1 MTQVGKQRQYIQIL
15 TGIGVVISIA
25 LFIFFQQHQ
34 SYFQV
39 GGAFQQYLGQMG
51 LLAPIIFI
59 LAQMVQVVYPIIP
72 GGMTSVI
79 GYIAFGP
86 VWGFVYNLT
95 GIFLGSLM
103 AFALARRYGENFA
116 RAFVSEETY
125 NKYIGY
131 LEKNDGKFYEKFLG
145 IAFALP
151 GFPDDFLC
159 MVSGLSQMTFKRFT
173 LIFLLTKPVTLYLY
187 TIVAYQGFGY
197 LLALLR

>member
-1 MTQVGKQRQYIQIL
+1 MMTQVGKQRQYIQIL

-86 VWGFVYNLT
+86 IWGFVYNLT

-103 AFALARRYGENFA
+103 AFALARRYGENFGSIIS
-116 RAFVSEETY
+116 VV
-125 NKYIGY
+125 
-131 LEKNDGKFYEKFLG
+131 GKSTVEIMEPFL
-145 IAFALP
+145 
-151 GFPDDFLC
+151 
-159 MVSGLSQMTFKRFT
+159 V
-173 LIFLLTKPVTLYLY
+173 
-187 TIVAYQGFGY
+187 
-197 LLALLR
+197 

>member
-86 VWGFVYNLT
+86 IWGFVYNLT

-103 AFALARRYGENFA
+103 AFALARRYG
-116 RAFVSEETY
+116 
-125 NKYIGY
+125 
-131 LEKNDGKFYEKFLG
+131 
-145 IAFALP
+145 
-151 GFPDDFLC
+151 
-159 MVSGLSQMTFKRFT
+159 
-173 LIFLLTKPVTLYLY
+173 
-187 TIVAYQGFGY
+187 
-197 LLALLR
+197 